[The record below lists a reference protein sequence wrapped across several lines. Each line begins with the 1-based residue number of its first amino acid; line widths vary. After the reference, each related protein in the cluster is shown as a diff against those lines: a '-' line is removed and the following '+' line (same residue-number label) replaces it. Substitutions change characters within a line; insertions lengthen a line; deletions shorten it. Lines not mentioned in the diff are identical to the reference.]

1 MIPHLIISFSFYFLS
16 PSPLSRGQ
24 RRARR
29 GKDLVHRLG
38 VTLEEMYNGATRKLA
53 LQRSLVCDKCE
64 GRGGKKGATSKC
76 EPCRGTGMIAR
87 MHQLA
92 PGIMQHI
99 EQVCSQ
105 CQGQG
110 EMISEKDRC
119 KACEGRKLIRDR
131 KVLEVHIDKGMR
143 DDQKIVFAGEGDQE
157 PDVPAGDIIV
167 VLDEKKHPVFDRAN
181 EDLVMT
187 MQLTLV
193 EALCGFQRVVKTL
206 DARDLVITSIPGE
219 VIKHN
224 EIKCVM
230 GEGMPRYKE
239 PFERG
244 RLLIRFGVTFPEKL
258 DPAMVPKLE
267 SCFPARPP
275 VEIPIDS
282 EECTLMTFDPAQD
295 QRQQQYREAYE
306 EDGHS
311 GGGGG
316 GGRPHTVQ
324 CPTS

>member
-1 MIPHLIISFSFYFLS
+1 MSS
-16 PSPLSRGQ
+16 PRRN

-29 GKDLVHRLG
+29 GKDLVHRLA
-38 VTLEEMYNGATRKLA
+38 VSLEEMYNGATRRLA

-64 GRGGKKGATSKC
+64 GRGGKKGASAKC
-76 EPCRGTGMIAR
+76 DPCRGTGMKTH
-87 MHQLA
+87 MQQLA

-99 EQVCSQ
+99 ETVCPQ

-110 EMISEKDRC
+110 QVIADKDRC
-119 KACEGRKLIRDR
+119 KQCEGKKLIRDR
-131 KVLEVHIDKGMR
+131 KVLEVHVDKGMR

-181 EDLVMT
+181 DDLVMT

-193 EALCGFQRVVKTL
+193 EALCGFQKVVKTL
-206 DARDLVITSIPGE
+206 DARDLVITSVPGE

-239 PFERG
+239 PFEKG
-244 RLLIRFGVTFPEKL
+244 RLLIRFGVTFPESM
-258 DPAMVPKLE
+258 DPAIVPKLE
-267 SCFPARPP
+267 SCFPARPA

-282 EECTLMTFDPAQD
+282 EECTLSTFDPAQE
-295 QRQQQYREAYE
+295 QRQQAYRDAYE
-306 EDGHS
+306 EDHHGH
-311 GGGGG
+311 GGGG
-316 GGRPHTVQ
+316 GGRAHTVQ